1 MRCQV
6 KSCFYEFI
14 VFVFSFLK
22 LVFSFLRNIFDFFWQ
37 SITQNCRLGNKFV
50 TVMFKHC
57 GPHRIFQVEVKA
69 RLAMIMRDSYRSVY
83 A

>member
-1 MRCQV
+1 MVLDIKEGLVECATVCV
-6 KSCFYEFI
+6 KSVVI
-14 VFVFSFLK
+14 
-22 LVFSFLRNIFDFFWQ
+22 LRF
-37 SITQNCRLGNKFV
+37 TCNKFV
-50 TVMFKHC
+50 TFMFKHC